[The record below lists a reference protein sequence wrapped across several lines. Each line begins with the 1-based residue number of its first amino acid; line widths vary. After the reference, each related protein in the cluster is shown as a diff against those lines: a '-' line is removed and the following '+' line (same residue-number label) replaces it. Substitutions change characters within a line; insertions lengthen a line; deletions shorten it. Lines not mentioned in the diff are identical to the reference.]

1 MGLKVGFKAA
11 LTIDSKAI
19 KTIGDLTYNSSRTD
33 IEVKNRA
40 SEDVRHLSG
49 MRSDSITLVVQA
61 GTDPEDP
68 QSIDGYDLLKS
79 VYENKM
85 TVPVTY
91 TSAGGFSRTKNQI
104 VTEFS
109 PSDPIDDL
117 ATANVT
123 LQVSAEDVSSSSSGS
138 I

>member
-1 MGLKVGFKAA
+1 MGLKVGFNAA
-11 LTIDSKAI
+11 LTIDGKAI

-68 QSIDGYDLLKS
+68 QSIDGYDLLKG

-109 PSDPIDDL
+109 PSDPVDDL